1 MPESIFV
8 FLKPEPGLFGGY
20 VDSPDP
26 FVVGKMVGTVVID
39 PSGKIF
45 MFPPIH
51 PSLLQSE
58 IGSEPTTDIQ
68 SDNLAD
74 SPTEGKPVLHII
86 TVGGKGRFLRQR
98 IIF

>member
-58 IGSEPTTDIQ
+58 IGSEPTMDIQ
-68 SDNLAD
+68 SEHLAD
-74 SPTEGKPVLHII
+74 SLMEGNHGLQIVTSAEK
-86 TVGGKGRFLRQR
+86 VGSSAGG
-98 IIF
+98 